1 MPNLSVVAR
10 RDVSLNRKP
19 GFRSG
24 SAPGLG
30 YLLREAYR
38 AFSRELDRR
47 LDAHSITHSQ
57 WVLMWFL
64 RRAGSLTPLELSRAV
79 GIKKAS
85 ATGVIESLR
94 VRGFLV
100 AERDQQDGRKMN
112 LSLTTYGVDA
122 MEEMSECVW
131 QANQQVHAGFSKQDL
146 ETLQILLQRIA
157 KNASQGQPMPE

>member
-1 MPNLSVVAR
+1 MRNLSVVAR
-10 RDVSLNRKP
+10 RDVSPNRKL

-64 RRAGSLTPLELSRAV
+64 RRAGSLTPLELSRTA

-85 ATGVIESLR
+85 ATSVIESLR
-94 VRGFLV
+94 LRGFLV
-100 AERDQQDGRKMN
+100 AKRDPRDGRKMN
-112 LSLTTYGVDA
+112 LSLTADGVNA

-131 QANQQVHAGFSKQDL
+131 QANQRIHADFTKQEL
-146 ETLQILLQRIA
+146 EMLQLLLRRVLR
-157 KNASQGQPMPE
+157 NVSQEKTIPD

>member
-1 MPNLSVVAR
+1 MRNLSVVAR
-10 RDVSLNRKP
+10 RDVSLNRKL
-19 GFRSG
+19 GFKSG

-38 AFSRELDRR
+38 AFSRELDTR
-47 LDAHSITHSQ
+47 LDAHSVTHSQ

-64 RRAGSLTPLELSRAV
+64 SRSGSLTPIELSRAA

-85 ATGVIESLR
+85 ATSVIESLR

-112 LSLTTYGVDA
+112 LRLTSDGVNA

-146 ETLQILLQRIA
+146 ETLQLLLQRIA
-157 KNASQGQPMPE
+157 NNASQGQTMPE